1 MDYICAILVHLNVC
15 IHPKIT
21 MCGVSNNKKIN
32 LRYSQMTLSLAS
44 IVQIILSHVDHGMK
58 GTIKL
63 YVGGL
68 NKF

>member
-1 MDYICAILVHLNVC
+1 
-15 IHPKIT
+15 
-21 MCGVSNNKKIN
+21 MCGVYNNKKIN
-32 LRYSQMTLSLAS
+32 LRYSQMALSLAS

-68 NKF
+68 NKY